1 MIHAKNLNYTS
12 LVTTRSI
19 ITITCYLEINKKN
32 LINAICSLH
41 SIDEA
46 IPVCLWVWQ
55 LLQENSAE
63 VRPASAGT
71 GRDTEHEFA
80 SVNEMTSTNV
90 LQYSTTLT
98 SN

>member
-1 MIHAKNLNYTS
+1 MQSAQHW
-12 LVTTRSI
+12 RS
-19 ITITCYLEINKKN
+19 
-32 LINAICSLH
+32 
-41 SIDEA
+41 

-71 GRDTEHEFA
+71 GQDTEHEFA

-90 LQYSTTLT
+90 LQYFTTFNFKLT
-98 SN
+98 DNSMNAYCQCQYLPA